1 MGVKNDITI
10 IRLIL
15 GHWAGKLSEPEKKEL
30 DNWLAQSE
38 KHRIYFQK
46 WCDDERQNELLS
58 KIGCYDPGEGWQQ
71 VVRKRNMRRNRRWW
85 LVAAASVA
93 ILFGGLAVYRYSK
106 IPVSLPLASEETS
119 IYPGKRM
126 ARLIT
131 PSGETV
137 LLDTLRQTDTQQM
150 KLHNDQGRVVI
161 QAACGDA
168 NGDQPVYHC
177 LEVPRGGEFSFLLPD
192 STTVFLNAESRLRFP
207 DRFVPGSE
215 RIVYLSGEAYFDVKR
230 DPRSPFLVCLEHSA
244 VKVTG
249 TSFNVKAY
257 PDDTNEAT
265 TLISGTV
272 SMGIG
277 TTEQWIVLKPGEQ
290 GYYDATRKTLLQQTV
305 DVNYYTAWKDGVFAF
320 YRQPLEEVMKTLG
333 CWYLFDTHYQNE
345 ALKSILYTGKINRH
359 ASIRECFLHTFEL
372 TGRTYIRH
380 KRKRRLLS
388 GENKKSNRFF
398 LHKNRLQTCINNLQI
413 VLTQQIYEKKQS
425 VVAGLEKI
433 PVACNKVSRR

>member
-1 MGVKNDITI
+1 MGVKNDTTI

-58 KIGCYDPGEGWQQ
+58 KIRCYDPGEGWQQ

-345 ALKSILYTGKINRH
+345 ALKSILYMGKINRH
-359 ASIRECFLHTFEL
+359 ASIREVLHTFEL
-372 TGRTYIRH
+372 MDELTFDIKGKEVIVR
-380 KRKRRLLS
+380 RK
-388 GENKKSNRFF
+388 
-398 LHKNRLQTCINNLQI
+398 
-413 VLTQQIYEKKQS
+413 
-425 VVAGLEKI
+425 
-433 PVACNKVSRR
+433 

>member
-119 IYPGKRM
+119 IYPGKHM

-359 ASIRECFLHTFEL
+359 ASIREVLHTFEL
-372 TGRTYIRH
+372 MDELTFDIKGKEVIVR
-380 KRKRRLLS
+380 RK
-388 GENKKSNRFF
+388 
-398 LHKNRLQTCINNLQI
+398 
-413 VLTQQIYEKKQS
+413 
-425 VVAGLEKI
+425 
-433 PVACNKVSRR
+433 

>member
-15 GHWAGKLSEPEKKEL
+15 GHCAGKLSEPEKKEL

-359 ASIRECFLHTFEL
+359 ASIREVLHTFEL
-372 TGRTYIRH
+372 MDELTFDIKGKEVIVR
-380 KRKRRLLS
+380 RK
-388 GENKKSNRFF
+388 
-398 LHKNRLQTCINNLQI
+398 
-413 VLTQQIYEKKQS
+413 
-425 VVAGLEKI
+425 
-433 PVACNKVSRR
+433 

>member
-192 STTVFLNAESRLRFP
+192 STTVFPNAESRLRFP

-359 ASIRECFLHTFEL
+359 ASIREVLHTFEL
-372 TGRTYIRH
+372 MDELTFDIKGKEVIVR
-380 KRKRRLLS
+380 RK
-388 GENKKSNRFF
+388 
-398 LHKNRLQTCINNLQI
+398 
-413 VLTQQIYEKKQS
+413 
-425 VVAGLEKI
+425 
-433 PVACNKVSRR
+433 

>member
-58 KIGCYDPGEGWQQ
+58 KIGCYAPGEGWQQ

-359 ASIRECFLHTFEL
+359 ASIREVLHTFEL
-372 TGRTYIRH
+372 MDELTFDIKGKEVIVR
-380 KRKRRLLS
+380 RK
-388 GENKKSNRFF
+388 
-398 LHKNRLQTCINNLQI
+398 
-413 VLTQQIYEKKQS
+413 
-425 VVAGLEKI
+425 
-433 PVACNKVSRR
+433 

>member
-359 ASIRECFLHTFEL
+359 ASIREVLHTFEL
-372 TGRTYIRH
+372 MDELTFDIQGKGVIVR
-380 KRKRRLLS
+380 RK
-388 GENKKSNRFF
+388 
-398 LHKNRLQTCINNLQI
+398 
-413 VLTQQIYEKKQS
+413 
-425 VVAGLEKI
+425 
-433 PVACNKVSRR
+433 

>member
-305 DVNYYTAWKDGVFAF
+305 DVNYYTVWKDGVFAF

-359 ASIRECFLHTFEL
+359 ASIREVLHTFEL
-372 TGRTYIRH
+372 MDELTFDIKGKEVIVR
-380 KRKRRLLS
+380 RK
-388 GENKKSNRFF
+388 
-398 LHKNRLQTCINNLQI
+398 
-413 VLTQQIYEKKQS
+413 
-425 VVAGLEKI
+425 
-433 PVACNKVSRR
+433 

>member
-38 KHRIYFQK
+38 KHRVYFQK
-46 WCDDERQNELLS
+46 WCNDERQNELLS

-131 PSGETV
+131 PSGEAV

-290 GYYDATRKTLLQQTV
+290 GYYDATRKTLSQQTV

-333 CWYLFDTHYQNE
+333 RWYLFDTHYQNE

-359 ASIRECFLHTFEL
+359 ASIREVLHTFEL
-372 TGRTYIRH
+372 MDELTFDIKGKEVIVR
-380 KRKRRLLS
+380 RK
-388 GENKKSNRFF
+388 
-398 LHKNRLQTCINNLQI
+398 
-413 VLTQQIYEKKQS
+413 
-425 VVAGLEKI
+425 
-433 PVACNKVSRR
+433 

>member
-58 KIGCYDPGEGWQQ
+58 KIRCYDPGEGWQQ

-119 IYPGKRM
+119 LYPGKRM

-345 ALKSILYTGKINRH
+345 ALKSILYMGKINRH
-359 ASIRECFLHTFEL
+359 ASIREVLHTFEL
-372 TGRTYIRH
+372 MDELTFDIKGKEVIVR
-380 KRKRRLLS
+380 RK
-388 GENKKSNRFF
+388 
-398 LHKNRLQTCINNLQI
+398 
-413 VLTQQIYEKKQS
+413 
-425 VVAGLEKI
+425 
-433 PVACNKVSRR
+433 

>member
-30 DNWLAQSE
+30 DDWLEQSE
-38 KHRIYFQK
+38 KHRLYFQK
-46 WCDDERQNELLS
+46 WCNDERQNELLS
-58 KIGCYDPGEGWQQ
+58 KIGCYAPGEGWQQ

-131 PSGETV
+131 PSGEAV

-290 GYYDATRKTLLQQTV
+290 GYYDATRKTLSQQTV

-359 ASIRECFLHTFEL
+359 ASIREVLHTFEL
-372 TGRTYIRH
+372 MDELTFDIKGKEVIVR
-380 KRKRRLLS
+380 RK
-388 GENKKSNRFF
+388 
-398 LHKNRLQTCINNLQI
+398 
-413 VLTQQIYEKKQS
+413 
-425 VVAGLEKI
+425 
-433 PVACNKVSRR
+433 

>member
-333 CWYLFDTHYQNE
+333 CWCLFDTHYQNE

-359 ASIRECFLHTFEL
+359 ASIREVLHTFEL
-372 TGRTYIRH
+372 MDELTFDIKGKEVIVR
-380 KRKRRLLS
+380 RK
-388 GENKKSNRFF
+388 
-398 LHKNRLQTCINNLQI
+398 
-413 VLTQQIYEKKQS
+413 
-425 VVAGLEKI
+425 
-433 PVACNKVSRR
+433 

>member
-359 ASIRECFLHTFEL
+359 ASIREVLHTFEL
-372 TGRTYIRH
+372 MDELTFDIKGKDVIVR
-380 KRKRRLLS
+380 RK
-388 GENKKSNRFF
+388 
-398 LHKNRLQTCINNLQI
+398 
-413 VLTQQIYEKKQS
+413 
-425 VVAGLEKI
+425 
-433 PVACNKVSRR
+433 

>member
-230 DPRSPFLVCLEHSA
+230 DPRSPFLVCLENSA

-359 ASIRECFLHTFEL
+359 ASIREVLHTFEL
-372 TGRTYIRH
+372 MDELTFDIKGKEVIVR
-380 KRKRRLLS
+380 RK
-388 GENKKSNRFF
+388 
-398 LHKNRLQTCINNLQI
+398 
-413 VLTQQIYEKKQS
+413 
-425 VVAGLEKI
+425 
-433 PVACNKVSRR
+433 

>member
-290 GYYDATRKTLLQQTV
+290 GYYDATRETLLQQTV

-359 ASIRECFLHTFEL
+359 ASIREVLHTFEL
-372 TGRTYIRH
+372 MDELTFDIKGKEVIVR
-380 KRKRRLLS
+380 RKKKNQPLLLAQ
-388 GENKKSNRFF
+388 EPVANLYKQFTNRF
-398 LHKNRLQTCINNLQI
+398 NTTNL
-413 VLTQQIYEKKQS
+413 
-425 VVAGLEKI
+425 
-433 PVACNKVSRR
+433 

>member
-10 IRLIL
+10 IRIIL

-359 ASIRECFLHTFEL
+359 ASIREVLHTFEL
-372 TGRTYIRH
+372 MDELTFDIKGKEVIVR
-380 KRKRRLLS
+380 RK
-388 GENKKSNRFF
+388 
-398 LHKNRLQTCINNLQI
+398 
-413 VLTQQIYEKKQS
+413 
-425 VVAGLEKI
+425 
-433 PVACNKVSRR
+433 

>member
-38 KHRIYFQK
+38 KHRVYFQK
-46 WCDDERQNELLS
+46 WCNDERQNELLS

-131 PSGETV
+131 PSGEAV
-137 LLDTLRQTDTQQM
+137 LLDTLRQTEIQQM

-290 GYYDATRKTLLQQTV
+290 GYYDATRKTLSQQTV

-333 CWYLFDTHYQNE
+333 RWYLFDTHYQNE
-345 ALKSILYTGKINRH
+345 ALKSILYTGKIYRH
-359 ASIRECFLHTFEL
+359 ASIREVLHTFEL
-372 TGRTYIRH
+372 MDELTFDIKGKEVIVR
-380 KRKRRLLS
+380 RK
-388 GENKKSNRFF
+388 
-398 LHKNRLQTCINNLQI
+398 
-413 VLTQQIYEKKQS
+413 
-425 VVAGLEKI
+425 
-433 PVACNKVSRR
+433 

>member
-38 KHRIYFQK
+38 KHRVYFQK
-46 WCDDERQNELLS
+46 WCNDERQNELLS

-131 PSGETV
+131 PSGEAV

-177 LEVPRGGEFSFLLPD
+177 LEVPRGGEFSLLLPD

-290 GYYDATRKTLLQQTV
+290 GYYDATRKTLSQQTV

-359 ASIRECFLHTFEL
+359 ASIREVLHTFEL
-372 TGRTYIRH
+372 MDELTFDIKGKEVIVR
-380 KRKRRLLS
+380 RK
-388 GENKKSNRFF
+388 
-398 LHKNRLQTCINNLQI
+398 
-413 VLTQQIYEKKQS
+413 
-425 VVAGLEKI
+425 
-433 PVACNKVSRR
+433 

>member
-1 MGVKNDITI
+1 MGVKNDTTI

-30 DNWLAQSE
+30 DNWLEQSE
-38 KHRIYFQK
+38 KHRVYFQK
-46 WCDDERQNELLS
+46 WCNDERQDELLS

-131 PSGETV
+131 PSGEAV
-137 LLDTLRQTDTQQM
+137 LLDTLRQTEIQQM

-290 GYYDATRKTLLQQTV
+290 GYYDATRKTLSQQTV

-333 CWYLFDTHYQNE
+333 RWYLFDTHYQNE
-345 ALKSILYTGKINRH
+345 ALKSILYTGKIYRH
-359 ASIRECFLHTFEL
+359 ASIREVLHTFEL
-372 TGRTYIRH
+372 MDELTFDIKGKEVIVR
-380 KRKRRLLS
+380 RK
-388 GENKKSNRFF
+388 
-398 LHKNRLQTCINNLQI
+398 
-413 VLTQQIYEKKQS
+413 
-425 VVAGLEKI
+425 
-433 PVACNKVSRR
+433 

>member
-1 MGVKNDITI
+1 MGVKNDTTI

-30 DNWLAQSE
+30 DNWLEQSE
-38 KHRIYFQK
+38 KHRVYFQK
-46 WCDDERQNELLS
+46 WCNDERQDELLS

-333 CWYLFDTHYQNE
+333 RWYLFDTHYQNE

-359 ASIRECFLHTFEL
+359 ASIREVLHTFEL
-372 TGRTYIRH
+372 MDELTFDIKGKEVIVR
-380 KRKRRLLS
+380 RK
-388 GENKKSNRFF
+388 
-398 LHKNRLQTCINNLQI
+398 
-413 VLTQQIYEKKQS
+413 
-425 VVAGLEKI
+425 
-433 PVACNKVSRR
+433 

>member
-1 MGVKNDITI
+1 MGVKNDTTI

-230 DPRSPFLVCLEHSA
+230 DPRSPFLVCLEHSV

-257 PDDTNEAT
+257 PDDTNEVT

-359 ASIRECFLHTFEL
+359 ASIREVLHTFEL
-372 TGRTYIRH
+372 MDELTFDIKGKEVIVR
-380 KRKRRLLS
+380 RK
-388 GENKKSNRFF
+388 
-398 LHKNRLQTCINNLQI
+398 
-413 VLTQQIYEKKQS
+413 
-425 VVAGLEKI
+425 
-433 PVACNKVSRR
+433 

>member
-207 DRFVPGSE
+207 DRFVPGSK

-359 ASIRECFLHTFEL
+359 ASIREVLHTFEL
-372 TGRTYIRH
+372 MDELTFDIKGKEVIVR
-380 KRKRRLLS
+380 RK
-388 GENKKSNRFF
+388 
-398 LHKNRLQTCINNLQI
+398 
-413 VLTQQIYEKKQS
+413 
-425 VVAGLEKI
+425 
-433 PVACNKVSRR
+433 

>member
-131 PSGETV
+131 TSGETV

-359 ASIRECFLHTFEL
+359 ASIREVLHTFEL
-372 TGRTYIRH
+372 MDELTFDIKGKEVIVR
-380 KRKRRLLS
+380 RK
-388 GENKKSNRFF
+388 
-398 LHKNRLQTCINNLQI
+398 
-413 VLTQQIYEKKQS
+413 
-425 VVAGLEKI
+425 
-433 PVACNKVSRR
+433 

>member
-257 PDDTNEAT
+257 PDDTNEVT

-290 GYYDATRKTLLQQTV
+290 GYYDATRKTLSQQTV
-305 DVNYYTAWKDGVFAF
+305 DVNYYIAWKDGVFAF

-333 CWYLFDTHYQNE
+333 RWYLFDTHYQNE

-359 ASIRECFLHTFEL
+359 ASIREVLHTFEL
-372 TGRTYIRH
+372 MDELTFDIKGKEVIVR
-380 KRKRRLLS
+380 RK
-388 GENKKSNRFF
+388 
-398 LHKNRLQTCINNLQI
+398 
-413 VLTQQIYEKKQS
+413 
-425 VVAGLEKI
+425 
-433 PVACNKVSRR
+433 

>member
-119 IYPGKRM
+119 LYPGKRM

-333 CWYLFDTHYQNE
+333 CWYLLDTHYQNE

-359 ASIRECFLHTFEL
+359 ASIREVLHTFEL
-372 TGRTYIRH
+372 MDELTFDIKGKEVIVR
-380 KRKRRLLS
+380 RK
-388 GENKKSNRFF
+388 
-398 LHKNRLQTCINNLQI
+398 
-413 VLTQQIYEKKQS
+413 
-425 VVAGLEKI
+425 
-433 PVACNKVSRR
+433 

>member
-119 IYPGKRM
+119 LYPGKRM

-320 YRQPLEEVMKTLG
+320 YRQPLEEVRKTLG

-359 ASIRECFLHTFEL
+359 ASIREVLHTFEL
-372 TGRTYIRH
+372 MDELTFDIKGKEVIVR
-380 KRKRRLLS
+380 RK
-388 GENKKSNRFF
+388 
-398 LHKNRLQTCINNLQI
+398 
-413 VLTQQIYEKKQS
+413 
-425 VVAGLEKI
+425 
-433 PVACNKVSRR
+433 

>member
-1 MGVKNDITI
+1 MGVKNDTTI

-30 DNWLAQSE
+30 DNWLEQSE
-38 KHRIYFQK
+38 KHRVYFQK
-46 WCDDERQNELLS
+46 WCNDERQDELLS

-333 CWYLFDTHYQNE
+333 RWYLFDTHYQNE

-359 ASIRECFLHTFEL
+359 ASIREVLHTFEL
-372 TGRTYIRH
+372 MDELIFDIKGKEVIVR
-380 KRKRRLLS
+380 RK
-388 GENKKSNRFF
+388 
-398 LHKNRLQTCINNLQI
+398 
-413 VLTQQIYEKKQS
+413 
-425 VVAGLEKI
+425 
-433 PVACNKVSRR
+433 

>member
-131 PSGETV
+131 PSGEAV
-137 LLDTLRQTDTQQM
+137 LLDTLRQTEIQQM

-333 CWYLFDTHYQNE
+333 RWYLFDTHYQNE

-359 ASIRECFLHTFEL
+359 ASIREVLHTFEL
-372 TGRTYIRH
+372 MDELTFDIKGKEVIVR
-380 KRKRRLLS
+380 RK
-388 GENKKSNRFF
+388 
-398 LHKNRLQTCINNLQI
+398 
-413 VLTQQIYEKKQS
+413 
-425 VVAGLEKI
+425 
-433 PVACNKVSRR
+433 

>member
-85 LVAAASVA
+85 LVAASVA

-359 ASIRECFLHTFEL
+359 ASIREVLHTFEL
-372 TGRTYIRH
+372 MDELTFDIKGKEVIVR
-380 KRKRRLLS
+380 RK
-388 GENKKSNRFF
+388 
-398 LHKNRLQTCINNLQI
+398 
-413 VLTQQIYEKKQS
+413 
-425 VVAGLEKI
+425 
-433 PVACNKVSRR
+433 

>member
-15 GHWAGKLSEPEKKEL
+15 GHWAGKLSEQEKKEL

-359 ASIRECFLHTFEL
+359 ASIREVLHTFEL
-372 TGRTYIRH
+372 MDELTFDIKGKEVIVR
-380 KRKRRLLS
+380 RK
-388 GENKKSNRFF
+388 
-398 LHKNRLQTCINNLQI
+398 
-413 VLTQQIYEKKQS
+413 
-425 VVAGLEKI
+425 
-433 PVACNKVSRR
+433 

>member
-1 MGVKNDITI
+1 MGVKNDTTI

-30 DNWLAQSE
+30 DNWLEQSE
-38 KHRIYFQK
+38 KHRVYFQK
-46 WCDDERQNELLS
+46 WCNDERQDELLS

-131 PSGETV
+131 PSGEAV
-137 LLDTLRQTDTQQM
+137 LLDTLRQTEIQQM

-290 GYYDATRKTLLQQTV
+290 GYYDATRKTLSQQTV

-345 ALKSILYTGKINRH
+345 ALKSILYTGKIYRH
-359 ASIRECFLHTFEL
+359 ASIREVLHTFEL
-372 TGRTYIRH
+372 MDELTFDIKGKEVIVR
-380 KRKRRLLS
+380 RK
-388 GENKKSNRFF
+388 
-398 LHKNRLQTCINNLQI
+398 
-413 VLTQQIYEKKQS
+413 
-425 VVAGLEKI
+425 
-433 PVACNKVSRR
+433 

>member
-38 KHRIYFQK
+38 KHRVYFQK
-46 WCDDERQNELLS
+46 WCNDERQNELLS
-58 KIGCYDPGEGWQQ
+58 KIGCYAPGEGWQQ

-131 PSGETV
+131 PSGEAV

-290 GYYDATRKTLLQQTV
+290 GYYDATRKTLSQQTV

-333 CWYLFDTHYQNE
+333 CWYLFDTHYKNE

-359 ASIRECFLHTFEL
+359 ASIREVLHTFEL
-372 TGRTYIRH
+372 MDELTFDIKGKEVIVR
-380 KRKRRLLS
+380 RK
-388 GENKKSNRFF
+388 
-398 LHKNRLQTCINNLQI
+398 
-413 VLTQQIYEKKQS
+413 
-425 VVAGLEKI
+425 
-433 PVACNKVSRR
+433 

>member
-1 MGVKNDITI
+1 MGVKNDLTI

-359 ASIRECFLHTFEL
+359 ASIREVLHTFEL
-372 TGRTYIRH
+372 MDELTFDIKGKEVIVR
-380 KRKRRLLS
+380 RK
-388 GENKKSNRFF
+388 
-398 LHKNRLQTCINNLQI
+398 
-413 VLTQQIYEKKQS
+413 
-425 VVAGLEKI
+425 
-433 PVACNKVSRR
+433 

>member
-1 MGVKNDITI
+1 MQNGSKK
-10 IRLIL
+10 R
-15 GHWAGKLSEPEKKEL
+15 HYYYPAYSGKLSEPEKKEL

-359 ASIRECFLHTFEL
+359 ASIREVLHTFEL
-372 TGRTYIRH
+372 MDELTFDIKGKEVIVR
-380 KRKRRLLS
+380 RK
-388 GENKKSNRFF
+388 
-398 LHKNRLQTCINNLQI
+398 
-413 VLTQQIYEKKQS
+413 
-425 VVAGLEKI
+425 
-433 PVACNKVSRR
+433 

>member
-85 LVAAASVA
+85 LGAAASVA

-290 GYYDATRKTLLQQTV
+290 GYYDATRKTLLRQTV

-359 ASIRECFLHTFEL
+359 ASIREVLHTFEL
-372 TGRTYIRH
+372 MDELTFDIKGKKVIVR
-380 KRKRRLLS
+380 RK
-388 GENKKSNRFF
+388 
-398 LHKNRLQTCINNLQI
+398 
-413 VLTQQIYEKKQS
+413 
-425 VVAGLEKI
+425 
-433 PVACNKVSRR
+433 

>member
-320 YRQPLEEVMKTLG
+320 YRQSLEEVMKTLG

-359 ASIRECFLHTFEL
+359 ASIREVLHTFEL
-372 TGRTYIRH
+372 MDELTFDIKGKEVIVR
-380 KRKRRLLS
+380 RK
-388 GENKKSNRFF
+388 
-398 LHKNRLQTCINNLQI
+398 
-413 VLTQQIYEKKQS
+413 
-425 VVAGLEKI
+425 
-433 PVACNKVSRR
+433 

>member
-106 IPVSLPLASEETS
+106 IPVSLPLASEETT

-359 ASIRECFLHTFEL
+359 ASIREVLHTFEL
-372 TGRTYIRH
+372 MDELTFDIKGKEVIVR
-380 KRKRRLLS
+380 RK
-388 GENKKSNRFF
+388 
-398 LHKNRLQTCINNLQI
+398 
-413 VLTQQIYEKKQS
+413 
-425 VVAGLEKI
+425 
-433 PVACNKVSRR
+433 

>member
-15 GHWAGKLSEPEKKEL
+15 GHWAGKLSEPEKEEL

-38 KHRIYFQK
+38 KHRVYFQK
-46 WCDDERQNELLS
+46 WCNDERQNELLS

-131 PSGETV
+131 PSGEAV

-290 GYYDATRKTLLQQTV
+290 GYYDATRKTLSQQTV

-359 ASIRECFLHTFEL
+359 ASIREVLHTFEL
-372 TGRTYIRH
+372 MDELTFDIKGKEVIVR
-380 KRKRRLLS
+380 RK
-388 GENKKSNRFF
+388 
-398 LHKNRLQTCINNLQI
+398 
-413 VLTQQIYEKKQS
+413 
-425 VVAGLEKI
+425 
-433 PVACNKVSRR
+433 

>member
-93 ILFGGLAVYRYSK
+93 ILFEGLAVYRYSK

-359 ASIRECFLHTFEL
+359 ASIREVLHTFEL
-372 TGRTYIRH
+372 MDELTFDIKGKEVIVR
-380 KRKRRLLS
+380 RK
-388 GENKKSNRFF
+388 
-398 LHKNRLQTCINNLQI
+398 
-413 VLTQQIYEKKQS
+413 
-425 VVAGLEKI
+425 
-433 PVACNKVSRR
+433 